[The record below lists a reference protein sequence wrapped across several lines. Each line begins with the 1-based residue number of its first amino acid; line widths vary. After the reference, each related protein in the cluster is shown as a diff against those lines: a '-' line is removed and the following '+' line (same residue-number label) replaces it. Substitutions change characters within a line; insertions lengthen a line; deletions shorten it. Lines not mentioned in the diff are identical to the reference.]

1 VPTPSQRNSDPT
13 ARKTT
18 GASRRVKKMDAAPTN
33 REIAQEAAA
42 IYPDTFDTPPSPDE
56 IAAEAYFIYCE
67 RGCTHGRDIDDWLE
81 AERRLSDR
89 RKSQTSDIRED
100 R

>member
-1 VPTPSQRNSDPT
+1 
-13 ARKTT
+13 
-18 GASRRVKKMDAAPTN
+18 MDAAPTN

-89 RKSQTSDIRED
+89 RKSQISDIRED